1 MAAIASID
9 ARQVG
14 AFSAAP
20 SVLTA
25 DDTITHDPARKQL
38 LVLRNP
44 TAGAITVTVDGADA
58 VSAVL
63 PGYGSVNLGNGF
75 AIAVPAGAV
84 RAVQLS
90 SISLYLQGVVHL
102 LGGAGV
108 EATLYNL

>member
-14 AFSAAP
+14 AFAAAP
-20 SVLTA
+20 SVLTS
-25 DDTITHDPARKQL
+25 DDTITYDPARKQL

-44 TAGAITVTVDGADA
+44 TGGAVTVTVDGADA
-58 VSAVL
+58 TSAAL
-63 PGYGSVNLGNGF
+63 PGYGAVNLSNGF
-75 AIAVPAGAV
+75 AIPVPAGAT

-90 SISLYLQGVVHL
+90 SISLYLQGAVHL